1 VPLSLV
7 HLLDDPLPHRVRIPH
22 QHADVPMAAD
32 RSHLTRCHTHLEE
45 AADGFMAEI
54 VEVEVGATG

>member
-1 VPLSLV
+1 
-7 HLLDDPLPHRVRIPH
+7 
-22 QHADVPMAAD
+22 MAAD